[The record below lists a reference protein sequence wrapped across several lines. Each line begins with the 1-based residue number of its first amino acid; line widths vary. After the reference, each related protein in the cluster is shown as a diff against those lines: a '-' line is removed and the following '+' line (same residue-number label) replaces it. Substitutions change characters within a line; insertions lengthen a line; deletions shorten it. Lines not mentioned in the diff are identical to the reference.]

1 MFPFYF
7 KELKY
12 IKSQPSTEGEQLLS
26 KGSAYL
32 TLDTIKELQRPG
44 LERMYIEKNPISWKT
59 GTSYGR
65 KDGWA
70 AGVTPEWT
78 VVVWTGDFT
87 GKGNINLTGVKTS
100 GKLLF
105 NIFNIL
111 SCKEKEFILPK
122 DNILKI
128 KVDKETGYRLKYDI
142 PFKDIYYPSEDI
154 FNILSCKEKEFIL
167 PKDNILKIKVDKETG
182 YRLKYDIPFK
192 DIYYPSEAKTL
203 KTSPYYK
210 KIFVTEDG
218 REVDSRDS
226 EFVNSREEIVLNYP
240 IEVINYLIKE
250 NRDISTLYSNKIKK
264 KSVKFIYPV
273 KNLKIILPKDFDGEK
288 DIIIKIANL
297 KKQNIYWYINGEYIG
312 EGREIYPVK
321 NLKIILPKDFDGEKD
336 IIIKIANLKKQNIYW
351 YINGEYIGEGRESER
366 KLNLKAGKYQV
377 TIVSSDGEIE
387 KVDFEI
393 EKTR

>member
-1 MFPFYF
+1 M
-7 KELKY
+7 
-12 IKSQPSTEGEQLLS
+12 
-26 KGSAYL
+26 
-32 TLDTIKELQRPG
+32 
-44 LERMYIEKNPISWKT
+44 
-59 GTSYGR
+59 
-65 KDGWA
+65 
-70 AGVTPEWT
+70 
-78 VVVWTGDFT
+78 VVWTGDFT

-111 SCKEKEFILPK
+111 PCKEKEFILPK
-122 DNILKI
+122 DNMLKI

-142 PFKDIYYPSEDI
+142 PFKEI
-154 FNILSCKEKEFIL
+154 C
-167 PKDNILKIKVDKETG
+167 
-182 YRLKYDIPFK
+182 
-192 DIYYPSEAKTL
+192 YPSEAKIL

-250 NRDISTLYSNKIKK
+250 NRDISTLYSNRIKK

-312 EGREIYPVK
+312 EGREEIVLNYPIEVINYLIKENRDISTLYSNRIKKKSVKFIYPVK

-393 EKTR
+393 EKKKIEIFQLYIATG